1 MTDTPK
7 PNGQELTEVRA
18 RNAELVRNIELLLN
32 FQTQL
37 FGLRAVRSEEELFES
52 FAAIVSHYIDTLIFA
67 ILEYEHG
74 TGRIGRVRFSSG
86 KDIDFAAPGVLDP
99 TLVRW
104 VATQRL
110 LATEPTPDE
119 VFTEKGIRTVVLV
132 PLLGHT
138 KFSGILV
145 MGLPHVS
152 EQMSLFVETLINTF
166 AREVGTVLENLS
178 LHRELVDTHNLLEN
192 VIESVP
198 HAILALGPEDRIIAV
213 NRNFEFLFG
222 VKKFEALHEKYQDVL
237 PATVSETFSKLVMS
251 TIAGHRAVDEVI
263 DFEIEPGVA
272 ATVGIS
278 TSLLVDRSGRAHG
291 LVFVCRDM
299 TLSRE
304 VLKLRDLDAVRN
316 EFIQTASHELKTPL
330 TTIIGGVDILNM
342 NIDKVA
348 PEDAEVVQLIDSGAR
363 RLQDLVGDLLQITR
377 LEAQDA
383 ADLEWERVD
392 IRAMIEDAVGLFA
405 GSEKHS
411 FDIEIP
417 DDIRK
422 IDADRDKLKQ
432 VIDNFVGNAVK
443 YSPGGS
449 VITIRASIE
458 GKKVHVSVSD
468 QGIGIPEDQLP
479 YVWDKFFRAN
489 ISAEYAIEGTGLG
502 LSITR
507 HLVELHSGEVWAE
520 SEHGKGSIFH
530 FIIPVRREIS

>member
-1 MTDTPK
+1 MADTPK
-7 PNGQELTEVRA
+7 PNGHELTELRA

-37 FGLRAVRSEEELFES
+37 FGLRAVRSEEELFEN
-52 FAAIVSHYIDTLIFA
+52 FAAIVRHYIDTLIFA

-74 TGRIGRVRFSSG
+74 AGRIRRVRFSSG
-86 KDIDFAAPGVLDP
+86 QDIDFTAPEVLDP
-99 TLVRW
+99 TLIRW

-110 LATEPTPDE
+110 LATEATPGE
-119 VFTEKGIRTVVLV
+119 IFTEKGIRTVVLV

-145 MGLPHVS
+145 MGLPHGS

-166 AREVGTVLENLS
+166 AREIGTVLENLS
-178 LHRELVDTHNLLEN
+178 LHRELVDTHNLFEN

-198 HAILALGPEDRIIAV
+198 HAILAVGPEDRIIAV

-237 PATVSETFSKLVMS
+237 PGPVSETFSSLVMS

-263 DFEIEPGVA
+263 EFEIEPGVA
-272 ATVGIS
+272 ASVGIS
-278 TSLLVDRSGRAHG
+278 TSLLVDRSGRPHG

-304 VLKLRDLDAVRN
+304 VQKLRDLDAVRN
-316 EFIQTASHELKTPL
+316 EFVQTASHELKTPL

-342 NIDKVA
+342 NIDKIA
-348 PEDAEVVQLIDSGAR
+348 TEDVEVVQLIESGAR

-383 ADLEWERVD
+383 ADLEWD
-392 IRAMIEDAVGLFA
+392 KIDLRAMMEDAVGLFA

-411 FDIEIP
+411 FKIEIP
-417 DDIRK
+417 DDLVE

-443 YSPGGS
+443 YSPEGG
-449 VITIRASIE
+449 VVTIRVKCDGE
-458 GKKVHVSVSD
+458 KVNVSVSD
-468 QGIGIPEDQLP
+468 RGIGIPEDQLP

-489 ISAEYAIEGTGLG
+489 ITAEYAIEGTGLG
-502 LSITR
+502 LSITK
-507 HLVELHSGEVWAE
+507 HLVELHGGEVWAE
-520 SEHGKGSIFH
+520 SEHGKGSTFH
-530 FIIPVRREIS
+530 FTIPIQREIS